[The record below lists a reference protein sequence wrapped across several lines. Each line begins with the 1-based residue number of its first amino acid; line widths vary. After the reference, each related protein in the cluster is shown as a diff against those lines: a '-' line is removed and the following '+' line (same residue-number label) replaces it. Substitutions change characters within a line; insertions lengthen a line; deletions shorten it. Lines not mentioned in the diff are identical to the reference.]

1 MAAPVS
7 TVPRAKS
14 FLFTQTQAALD
25 LLPALGYAAPLL
37 TYDRPGIYRPPE
49 LIVIGKIYDR
59 RVSGFAMVGSG
70 GAGWLK
76 EDYELEVIVDV
87 FRPGESLQIEAYNR
101 AWELMSLIENV
112 VRADPSLGSLVIR
125 ARADRSYDDSEWER
139 DGKGWI
145 VSVTTRFTVLAQ
157 I

>member
-1 MAAPVS
+1 MLEQV
-7 TVPRAKS
+7 
-14 FLFTQTQAALD
+14 QAAVD
-25 LLPALGYAAPLL
+25 LLPGAGYATPLVI
-37 TYDRPGIYRPPE
+37 YDRPGMYRPPE
-49 LIVIGKIYDR
+49 LVVIGKIYDR

-76 EDYELEVIVDV
+76 EDYEFEAMVYV
-87 FRPGESLQIEAYNR
+87 FRPGESLQVEAYER
-101 AWELMSLIENV
+101 AWQLMSLIENV

-125 ARADRSYDDSEWER
+125 ARPDRSYDDSEWER

-145 VSVTTRFTVLAQ
+145 VSVTTRFTVCAQ